1 MRTLNKN
8 KQKMYYSLPIG
19 EQPIY
24 ELDENGEKIV
34 VYEDD
39 DGNFYYKETGESDM
53 IYSKPVEFFNGISG
67 KLSEVLVKEF
77 GIDDS
82 SMYAE
87 MDAEANKYPIVAE
100 SLIWLKS
107 EPKYKDMDKTIPD
120 KTSCDYVVAG
130 VLDEGLNVWNY
141 LLRRN
146 LK

>member
-1 MRTLNKN
+1 MRTLRKN
-8 KQKMYYSLPIG
+8 KQQMYYSLPLG

-24 ELDENGEKIV
+24 ELDENGQKIIDYV
-34 VYEDD
+34 DEEGRVY
-39 DGNFYYKETGESDM
+39 YRETGESEM
-53 IYSKPVEFFNGISG
+53 VYSIPVPFQNGISG

-87 MDAEANKYPIVAE
+87 MDTEANKYPIVVE
-100 SLIWLKS
+100 SLIWRKS
-107 EPKYKDMDKTIPD
+107 KPRYKDADKAMPD
-120 KTSCDYVVAG
+120 KSSCDYVVSG

>member
-8 KQKMYYSLPIG
+8 KQQMYYSLPLG

-24 ELDENGEKIV
+24 ELDENGEKIIA
-34 VYEDD
+34 YIDD
-39 DGNFYYKETGESDM
+39 EGIIYYKETGDSEM
-53 IYSKPVEFFNGISG
+53 VYSEPVPFQNGISG

-77 GIDDS
+77 GIDDT

-87 MDAEANKYPIVAE
+87 MDTEANKYPIVAE
-100 SLIWLKS
+100 SLIWRKS
-107 EPKYKDMDKTIPD
+107 EILFKDSNRTILD

>member
-1 MRTLNKN
+1 
-8 KQKMYYSLPIG
+8 MYYSLPLG

-24 ELDENGEKIV
+24 ELDENGEKIIA
-34 VYEDD
+34 YIDD
-39 DGNFYYKETGESDM
+39 EGIIYYKETGDSEM
-53 IYSKPVEFFNGISG
+53 VYSEPVPFQNGISG

-77 GIDDS
+77 GIDDT

-87 MDAEANKYPIVAE
+87 MDTEANKYPIVAE
-100 SLIWLKS
+100 SLIWRKS
-107 EPKYKDMDKTIPD
+107 EILFKDSNRTILD

>member
-1 MRTLNKN
+1 MRNLKKN
-8 KQKMYYSLPIG
+8 EQQMYYSLLIG
-19 EQPIY
+19 EEPIY
-24 ELDENGEKIV
+24 ELDE
-34 VYEDD
+34 
-39 DGNFYYKETGESDM
+39 DGNKKVGYVDEDGHTHYLETGEKEAV
-53 IYSKPVEFFNGISG
+53 YSKPVPFQNGISG

-77 GIDDS
+77 GIDDT

-100 SLIWLKS
+100 SIIWRKS
-107 EPKYKDMDKTIPD
+107 EILYKGADKTIPD
-120 KTSCDYVVAG
+120 KTSCDYVVTG

>member
-1 MRTLNKN
+1 MQT
-8 KQKMYYSLPIG
+8 P
-19 EQPIY
+19 
-24 ELDENGEKIV
+24 
-34 VYEDD
+34 
-39 DGNFYYKETGESDM
+39 T
-53 IYSKPVEFFNGISG
+53 
-67 KLSEVLVKEF
+67 LSEVLVKEF

-87 MDAEANKYPIVAE
+87 MDTEANKYPIVAE
-100 SLIWLKS
+100 SLIWRKS
-107 EPKYKDMDKTIPD
+107 EPKYKDTDKNIPD

>member
-1 MRTLNKN
+1 
-8 KQKMYYSLPIG
+8 MYYSLPVC

-24 ELDENGEKIV
+24 ELDENDNKIV
-34 VYEDD
+34 VHVGED
-39 DGNFYYKETGESDM
+39 GTAYYKETGETEM
-53 IYSKPVEFFNGISG
+53 VYSTPVPFWNGISG

-77 GIDDS
+77 GIDDTS
-82 SMYAE
+82 IYAE
-87 MDAEANKYPIVAE
+87 MDTEANKYPIVAE
-100 SLIWLKS
+100 SLIWRKS
-107 EPKYKDMDKTIPD
+107 EIKYKDANKTIPD